1 MFSSPLARSWVNRPD
16 EFRIVKKVLD
26 HPNVLA
32 AHRTVHNGSA
42 GSLRNGARR
51 SNCYGA
57 VDNRKRRFEMF
68 DTACR
73 FTHEILDLERKAD
86 VHDVDPF
93 ELFYHG
99 VDVHADRLVMPACNF
114 KKWFPHLSKP
124 HNNNFLGFS
133 HVPEIL

>member
-16 EFRIVKKVLD
+16 ELRIVKKVLD

-32 AHRTVHNGSA
+32 AHRTVHNGGP
-42 GSLRNGARR
+42 GSFRNGACR

-57 VDNRKRRFEMF
+57 VDYRQRRSEMF

-86 VHDVDPF
+86 VHDVDLL
-93 ELFYHG
+93 ELFHHG
-99 VDVHADRLVMPACNF
+99 LDVHADRL
-114 KKWFPHLSKP
+114 
-124 HNNNFLGFS
+124 
-133 HVPEIL
+133 